1 MSDSAATGL
10 TSTGSESDALH
21 DSNLARGARLLIVGP
36 PGSGKGTQAVALST
50 RFGVPDISTGDIFR
64 HHITGETPLGLQVK
78 AIVSAGDYVPD
89 ELTNAIVTERLSES
103 DARNGFLLD
112 GYPRTLEQVGY
123 LDRLLD
129 ERSQPLEAVVR
140 LLADQD
146 EIVARLTKRAHEQ
159 GRADDTED
167 AIRHRQEV
175 YLRETA
181 PLIDVYRERG
191 LLVEVDG
198 LGGVEEI
205 ADRIREALAARGI
218 GEIDE
223 LAAS

>member
-1 MSDSAATGL
+1 MSDSVEARTAQ
-10 TSTGSESDALH
+10 DR
-21 DSNLARGARLLIVGP
+21 NLERGARLLIVGP
-36 PGSGKGTQAVALST
+36 PGSGKGTQAVFIAK
-50 RFGVPDISTGDIFR
+50 RFGIADVSTGDIFR
-64 HHITGETPLGLQVK
+64 HHITTETPLGLQVK

-89 ELTNAIVTERLSES
+89 ELTNAIVTDRLGEP

-123 LDRLLD
+123 LDGLLA
-129 ERSQPLEAVVR
+129 ERAQPLEAVVR
-140 LLADQD
+140 LVADQD
-146 EIVARLTKRAHEQ
+146 EIVARLAKRAHEQ

-167 AIRHRQEV
+167 AIRHRQDV

-181 PLIDVYRERG
+181 PLIEVYRERG
-191 LLVEVDG
+191 LLIEVDG
-198 LGGVEEI
+198 LGSVGEI